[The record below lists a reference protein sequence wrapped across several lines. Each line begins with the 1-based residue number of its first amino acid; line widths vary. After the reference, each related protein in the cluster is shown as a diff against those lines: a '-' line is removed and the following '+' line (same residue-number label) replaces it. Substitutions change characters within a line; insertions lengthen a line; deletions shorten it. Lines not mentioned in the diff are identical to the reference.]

1 MHILSQVDIDERKDF
16 ISDEQQSPLIST
28 FEKRD
33 EIDKALIEPSWLASV
48 QTMIPITIDIDS
60 KPGEESIISKIV
72 CI

>member
-28 FEKRD
+28 LEKRD